1 MTLTVYHFLVLSALM
16 FLIGAMGVLLRRN
29 TIIVLM
35 SLELMLNAANLAL
48 VTFSRAYGNL
58 DAQVAVFLIMAI
70 AAAEVAIGLA
80 IIVKIYRD
88 QRTINVDS
96 VSHLKR

>member
-1 MTLTVYHFLVLSALM
+1 MILTTYHFLALSAVL
-16 FLIGAMGVLLRRN
+16 FLIGAIGVLIRRN
-29 TIIVLM
+29 AIIVLM

-48 VTFSRAYGNL
+48 VTFSRVHGSSE
-58 DAQVAVFLIMAI
+58 AQVVVFLIMAI

-88 QRTINVDS
+88 RRAINIDS
-96 VSHLKR
+96 MRSLNR

>member
-1 MTLTVYHFLVLSALM
+1 MILTTYHFLGLSALM
-16 FLIGAMGVLLRRN
+16 FLIGAMGVLIRRN
-29 TIIVLM
+29 MIIVLM

-48 VTFSRAYGNL
+48 VTFSRVHGNP
-58 DAQVAVFLIMAI
+58 DAQVVVFLIMAM

-88 QRTINVDS
+88 RRALDIDS
-96 VSHLKR
+96 MTRLNR

>member
-1 MTLTVYHFLVLSALM
+1 MTLSVYHFLVLSALM
-16 FLIGAMGVLLRRN
+16 FLIGATGVLLRRN

-80 IIVKIYRD
+80 IIVKIYHD

-96 VSHLKR
+96 VSNLKR

>member
-35 SLELMLNAANLAL
+35 SLELMLNSANLAL
-48 VTFSRAYGNL
+48 VTFSRANGNL
-58 DAQVAVFLIMAI
+58 EGQVAVFLIMAI

-96 VSHLKR
+96 VSNLKR

>member
-1 MTLTVYHFLVLSALM
+1 MTLSVYHFLVLSALM
-16 FLIGAMGVLLRRN
+16 FLIGAMGVILRRN

-48 VTFSRAYGNL
+48 ITFSRAYGNL
-58 DAQVAVFLIMAI
+58 EAQVAVFLIMAI

-80 IIVKIYRD
+80 IIVKIYHN
-88 QRTINVDS
+88 QRTINIDS
-96 VSHLKR
+96 VSNLKR

>member
-1 MTLTVYHFLVLSALM
+1 MILTTYHFLGLSAVM
-16 FLIGAMGVLLRRN
+16 FLIGAIGVLIRRN

-48 VTFSRAYGNL
+48 VTFSRVHGSAE
-58 DAQVAVFLIMAI
+58 AQVVVFLIMAI

-88 QRTINVDS
+88 RRTINVDS
-96 VSHLKR
+96 MRSLNR